1 MNDELKKYFTGAM
14 SATEKAE
21 FLNRLRNNPEAKKEF
36 ARMKAV
42 WAISGLTSQE
52 GDREKTATGIAEFGK
67 RLKRRS
73 IRRFRIGL
81 LKYAAAICLLVT
93 TTWFISNRYAQIGQK
108 DLCTEINVP
117 KGQRVNMTLPDG
129 TSVWLSPQSKIKIPN
144 AFNRKSRTVELNGE
158 GYFEVTKNAKKPFIV
173 KTQRFN
179 IQVLGTRFNVF
190 AYAGK
195 ENKFETYL
203 VEGRVLVYNKTNR
216 NEKVYLNPHEKVS
229 LVNNRMIVSTSN
241 FDNEEYLKSGIFSF
255 RSKPF
260 GEILNYLTLWYNV
273 QFKFTGDVKL
283 DERISGKIRQSEDVD
298 NILIALQGV
307 YHFKFKKTDDEHYEI
322 Y

>member
-1 MNDELKKYFTGAM
+1 MNDELEKYFADTM
-14 SATEKAE
+14 SATEKTE
-21 FLNRLRNNPEAKKEF
+21 FLNKLRNNPEAKKEF

-52 GDREKTATGIAEFGK
+52 GDREKTAIGMAEFDK
-67 RLKRRS
+67 RLKQRS
-73 IRRFRIGL
+73 VHRFRIGL
-81 LKYAAAICLLVT
+81 LKYAAVVCLLVA
-93 TTWFISNRYAQIGQK
+93 TTWFIANWYVQTGQK
-108 DLCTEINVP
+108 DLYTEINVP

-129 TSVWLSPQSKIKIPN
+129 TSVWLSPQSKIRIPN
-144 AFNRKSRTVELNGE
+144 EFERDNRTVELNGE
-158 GYFEVTKNAKKPFIV
+158 GYFEVTKDARKPFIV
-173 KTQRFN
+173 KTQQFN

-195 ENKFETYL
+195 ESKFETCL
-203 VEGRVLVYNKTNR
+203 VEGRVLVYNKNNK

-229 LVNNRMIVSTSN
+229 LVNNRMVISTSN

-273 QFKFTGDVKL
+273 QFNFTGDVKL

>member
-1 MNDELKKYFTGAM
+1 MNDELEKYFAGTL

-21 FLNRLRNNPEAKKEF
+21 LLNKLRNDPEAKKEF

-42 WAISGLTSQE
+42 WAISGLTPQE
-52 GDREKTATGIAEFGK
+52 GDRKKTATGIAEFDK

-73 IRRFRIGL
+73 VRQFRIGL
-81 LKYAAAICLLVT
+81 LKYAAVACLLIA
-93 TTWFISNRYAQIGQK
+93 TTWFITNWYAQVGQT
-108 DLCTEINVP
+108 DLYTEINVP

-144 AFNRKSRTVELNGE
+144 EFNRDSRTVELNGE
-158 GYFEVTKNAKKPFIV
+158 GYFEVTKDAERPFIV
-173 KTQRFN
+173 KTQQFN

-195 ENKFETYL
+195 ESKFETCL
-203 VEGRVLVYNKTNR
+203 VEGRVLVYNKNNR

-229 LVNNRMIVSTSN
+229 LVNNRMVVSTSN

-273 QFKFTGDVKL
+273 QFDFTGNVKL
-283 DERISGKIRQSEDVD
+283 DERISGKIRQSEEVD

>member
-1 MNDELKKYFTGAM
+1 
-14 SATEKAE
+14 
-21 FLNRLRNNPEAKKEF
+21 
-36 ARMKAV
+36 
-42 WAISGLTSQE
+42 
-52 GDREKTATGIAEFGK
+52 
-67 RLKRRS
+67 
-73 IRRFRIGL
+73 
-81 LKYAAAICLLVT
+81 
-93 TTWFISNRYAQIGQK
+93 
-108 DLCTEINVP
+108 
-117 KGQRVNMTLPDG
+117 MTLPDG

-144 AFNRKSRTVELNGE
+144 EFNRKNRMVELNGE

-173 KTQRFN
+173 KTQLFN

-195 ENKFETYL
+195 ESKFETCL
-203 VEGRVLVYNKTNR
+203 VEGRVLVYNKNNK

-229 LVNNRMIVSTSN
+229 LVNNRMVVSTSN

-260 GEILNYLTLWYNV
+260 GEILSYLTLWYNV
-273 QFKFTGDVKL
+273 QFNFTGDVKL

>member
-1 MNDELKKYFTGAM
+1 MNDELEKYFAGTL
-14 SATEKAE
+14 SATEKTE
-21 FLNRLRNNPEAKKEF
+21 FLNKLRDNPEAKKEF

-42 WAISGLTSQE
+42 WAVSGLMAQE
-52 GDREKTATGIAEFGK
+52 GDPQKTVRGIAEFDK

-73 IRRFRIGL
+73 VHRFRIGFF
-81 LKYAAAICLLVT
+81 KYAAMIVLLIS
-93 TTWFISNRYAQIGQK
+93 TTWFIANWYTQK
-108 DLCTEINVP
+108 EQKKQYTEINVP

-144 AFNRKSRTVELNGE
+144 EFNRKNRMVELNGE

-173 KTQRFN
+173 KTQLFN

-195 ENKFETYL
+195 ESKFETCF
-203 VEGRVLVYNKTNR
+203 VEGRVLVYNKNNK

-229 LVNNRMIVSTSN
+229 LVNNRMVVSTSN

-260 GEILNYLTLWYNV
+260 GEILSYLTLWYNV
-273 QFKFTGDVKL
+273 QFNFTGDVKL

-307 YHFKFKKTDDEHYEI
+307 YPFKFKKTDDEHYEI

>member
-1 MNDELKKYFTGAM
+1 MNDELEKYFAGTM
-14 SATEKAE
+14 STTEKTE
-21 FLNRLRNNPEAKKEF
+21 FLNKLQKAPEAKKEF

-52 GDREKTATGIAEFGK
+52 GDQEKTILGIAKFDK
-67 RLKRRS
+67 RLKQRS
-73 IRRFRIGL
+73 VHRFRIEII
-81 LKYAAAICLLVT
+81 KYAAIVVLLIS
-93 TTWFISNRYAQIGQK
+93 TTWYITNWYTQNEQREQY
-108 DLCTEINVP
+108 TEIDVP
-117 KGQRVNMTLPDG
+117 KGQRVNMTLSDG

-144 AFNRKSRTVELNGE
+144 EFNRKNRMVELNGE

-179 IQVLGTRFNVF
+179 IEVLGTRFNVF
-190 AYAGK
+190 AYAAK
-195 ENKFETYL
+195 KSKFETCL
-203 VEGRVLVYNKTNR
+203 VEGRVMVYNKKNK

-229 LVNNRMIVSTSN
+229 LVNNRMVVSNSN
-241 FDNEEYLKSGIFSF
+241 FNNEEYLKSGIFSF

-273 QFKFTGDVKL
+273 QFNFTGNVKL

-298 NILIALQGV
+298 NILTALQVV
-307 YHFKFKKTDDEHYEI
+307 YHFNFKKTDDEHYEI

>member
-1 MNDELKKYFTGAM
+1 MNGELEKYFAGTL
-14 SATEKAE
+14 SATEKTE
-21 FLNRLRNNPEAKKEF
+21 FLNKLRDNPEAKKEF

-42 WAISGLTSQE
+42 WAVSGLMAQE
-52 GDREKTATGIAEFGK
+52 GDPQKTVRGIAEFDK

-73 IRRFRIGL
+73 VYRFRIGFF
-81 LKYAAAICLLVT
+81 KYAAMIVLLIS
-93 TTWFISNRYAQIGQK
+93 TTWFIANWYTQK
-108 DLCTEINVP
+108 EQKKQYTEINVP

-144 AFNRKSRTVELNGE
+144 EFNRKNRMVELNGE

-173 KTQRFN
+173 KTQLFN

-195 ENKFETYL
+195 ESKFETCL
-203 VEGRVLVYNKTNR
+203 VEGRVLVYNKNNK

-229 LVNNRMIVSTSN
+229 LVNNRMVVSTSN

-260 GEILNYLTLWYNV
+260 GEILSYLALWYNV
-273 QFKFTGDVKL
+273 QFNFTGDVKL

-307 YHFKFKKTDDEHYEI
+307 YPFKFKKTDDEHYEI

>member
-14 SATEKAE
+14 SATEKAD

-52 GDREKTATGIAEFGK
+52 GDREKTATGIAEFDK

-108 DLCTEINVP
+108 DLYTEINVP

-195 ENKFETYL
+195 ENKFETCL
-203 VEGRVLVYNKTNR
+203 VEGRVLVYNKTN
-216 NEKVYLNPHEKVS
+216 
-229 LVNNRMIVSTSN
+229 SN